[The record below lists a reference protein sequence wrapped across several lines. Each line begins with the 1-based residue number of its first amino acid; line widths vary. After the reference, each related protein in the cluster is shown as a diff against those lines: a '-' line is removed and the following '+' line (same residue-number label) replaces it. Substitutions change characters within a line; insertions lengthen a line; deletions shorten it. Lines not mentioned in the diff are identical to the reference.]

1 LHWGAPVA
9 RRGPH
14 RGPSV
19 ASTGSAPANRPTRR
33 RAANTRAVSGSGAKR
48 ALVAELLA
56 AAQERIGMTETRS
69 DRGAFR
75 YLESSRLLVP
85 PPAPL
90 DPAEQHKLTQDL
102 ADLVADVIAKVL
114 DGLGLS
120 DADWERGRNLA
131 MEALSEVTRKG
142 WSPL

>member
-1 LHWGAPVA
+1 M
-9 RRGPH
+9 
-14 RGPSV
+14 PSKGTR
-19 ASTGSAPANRPTRR
+19 SANRPTHG
-33 RAANTRAVSGSGAKR
+33 RATNTRAVSGSDADD
-48 ALVAELLA
+48 ALFAQVVA
-56 AAQERIGMTETRS
+56 AAQERAAEARS
-69 DRGAFR
+69 EEAALR

-90 DPAEQHKLTQDL
+90 DPAEQHKLTEEL

-120 DADWERGRNLA
+120 DADWERGRSLA
-131 MEALSEVTRKG
+131 MEALSAVTREG

>member
-1 LHWGAPVA
+1 M
-9 RRGPH
+9 
-14 RGPSV
+14 
-19 ASTGSAPANRPTRR
+19 
-33 RAANTRAVSGSGAKR
+33 SGSDADNV
-48 ALVAELLA
+48 LVTQLLA
-56 AAQERIGMTETRS
+56 TAQERSTEARS
-69 DRGAFR
+69 NQAALR

-90 DPAEQHKLTQDL
+90 DPAEQHKLTQEM

-131 MEALSEVTRKG
+131 MDALTAVTQEG
-142 WSPL
+142 WAPL